1 MAAYVIASVNVT
13 NDTNYAEY
21 RKHVPATLAKYGGKF
36 LVRGGQVEQR
46 EGAWKPHRVVLLE
59 FADVAAARR
68 WYDSPEYQEVLKI
81 RLANSTSDILMI
93 VEGAPPA

>member
-13 NDTNYAEY
+13 NDAAYEGY
-21 RKHVPATLAKYGGKF
+21 RKLVPDTLKKYGGKF
-36 LVRGGQVEQR
+36 LVRGGKVEQR
-46 EGAWKPHRVVLLE
+46 EGDWKPNRVVVLE

-68 WYDSPEYQEVLKI
+68 WYDSPEYQEALRI
-81 RLANSTSDILMI
+81 RLANSKSDIMMI

>member
-13 NDTNYAEY
+13 NDTDYADY

-59 FADVAAARR
+59 FADMAAARR
-68 WYDSPEYQEVLKI
+68 WYDSPEYQAILKI
-81 RLANSTSDILMI
+81 RLANSTSDILLL
-93 VEGAPPA
+93 VEGAPA